1 METKPKSGAKVP
13 NRDEEK
19 AKGSFHS
26 KTDLERRDSHSE
38 PKDSKKAGGS
48 QKGDKNGGA

>member
-1 METKPKSGAKVP
+1 MTTTPKSGAKVP
-13 NRDEEK
+13 NRDEEA

-26 KTDLERRDSHSE
+26 KTELENRDSHTE
-38 PKDSKKAGGS
+38 GDGEKTK